1 MICQAF
7 EFLERKSILQTF
19 HFIPLNCSVRLI
31 ESFLRAMSRRLTFL
45 QACEAMGVY
54 DEDDN
59 FSSDEEDLTQGVE
72 VTEHVSSDGDARNS
86 NDLDLPD
93 AEVLEN

>member
-1 MICQAF
+1 
-7 EFLERKSILQTF
+7 
-19 HFIPLNCSVRLI
+19 
-31 ESFLRAMSRRLTFL
+31 
-45 QACEAMGVY
+45 MGVY